1 MKPKQEI
8 LDRTLYNKN
17 FLSLA
22 GNGSSAVFGLINFA
36 LLARTFNSS
45 VFGEWIVYLATAG
58 FIEMFRFGLT
68 NSALVRFLSG
78 ADTEEKQKL
87 IGSNYAIGIV
97 ITLGIVVI
105 LYLTYFI
112 FRNPI
117 VNSPYKLFFIWY
129 PILAIVNLPFNNA
142 ITILQ
147 AEERFL
153 EIFYIRLL
161 NVSSFSVFLCLNYF
175 LNWDTSL
182 DTVILVH
189 LVLNLLISVG
199 CILKKWDGITY
210 LGHTDKHSLKTLLN
224 FGKFTTLTLVGSNL
238 LRSADTFIISISP
251 LGSKAVAM
259 YAIPLKLTEMLQI
272 PLRSFAA
279 AAYPRLSR
287 ASIKNELG
295 KFKWYFYSYTGGM
308 TLLFIPIIL
317 VGFVFAD
324 IFVLILGGREYLNP
338 ELIPGQ
344 STVLLF
350 KIFVLYG
357 IMLPLDRMTG
367 VALNS
372 MNKPEKDFY
381 KVLVMVV
388 ANIIGDLIAVFIFKS
403 LIGVA
408 LATWL
413 FTFIGMVLGYHFIN
427 REINLKF
434 SMIFKIGWASI
445 IHYFCRKP
453 LNNE

>member
-1 MKPKQEI
+1 
-8 LDRTLYNKN
+8 
-17 FLSLA
+17 
-22 GNGSSAVFGLINFA
+22 
-36 LLARTFNSS
+36 
-45 VFGEWIVYLATAG
+45 
-58 FIEMFRFGLT
+58 
-68 NSALVRFLSG
+68 
-78 ADTEEKQKL
+78 
-87 IGSNYAIGIV
+87 
-97 ITLGIVVI
+97 
-105 LYLTYFI
+105 
-112 FRNPI
+112 
-117 VNSPYKLFFIWY
+117 
-129 PILAIVNLPFNNA
+129 
-142 ITILQ
+142 
-147 AEERFL
+147 
-153 EIFYIRLL
+153 
-161 NVSSFSVFLCLNYF
+161 
-175 LNWDTSL
+175 
-182 DTVILVH
+182 
-189 LVLNLLISVG
+189 
-199 CILKKWDGITY
+199 
-210 LGHTDKHSLKTLLN
+210 
-224 FGKFTTLTLVGSNL
+224 
-238 LRSADTFIISISP
+238 
-251 LGSKAVAM
+251 
-259 YAIPLKLTEMLQI
+259 
-272 PLRSFAA
+272 
-279 AAYPRLSR
+279 
-287 ASIKNELG
+287 
-295 KFKWYFYSYTGGM
+295 M

-453 LNNE
+453 LDNE